1 MTGMKTKLF
10 AIIVAILIALVV
22 VPGCS
27 RPTPEGSFEGVLA
40 VYHAGSLAVPF
51 QDMAV
56 EFNKIHPNVEI
67 RRDSG
72 GSRSEIRKVTEL
84 GKIADI
90 LASAD
95 YALIPDMMYPEFAD
109 WYVIFAYNR
118 MVLCYTDQS
127 KFGDEINKDN
137 WYEVLDRDGVV
148 YGYSDPD
155 LDPCGYRTEMVWQ
168 LAEEHYN
175 KPGLYDNLQIDD
187 IHKNVVRP
195 KSVDLI
201 ALLESG
207 DLDYAFEYL
216 SVAKQHSLKYV
227 ELPEEID
234 LSSVEFK
241 DFYATAKVEVTGKE
255 PGTTKTLTGA
265 PIVYGITIP
274 KNAARPDLAVEFL
287 KFLLDKDGRAVME
300 RNYQSPVVPA
310 VASDK
315 SKLPEELRDLC
326 IEN

>member
-148 YGYSDPD
+148 YGHAEPD
-155 LDPCGYRTEMVWQ
+155 LDPCGYRTLMVWQ

-234 LSSVEFK
+234 LSSVEFE

-265 PIVYGITIP
+265 PIVYGLTIP
-274 KNAARPDLAVEFL
+274 KNVARPDLAVEFL
-287 KFLLDKDGRAVME
+287 KFLLDKDGRAVLE

-310 VASDK
+310 VASDR
-315 SKLPEELRDLC
+315 SKLPAELRDLC
-326 IEN
+326 IEK

>member
-216 SVAKQHSLKYV
+216 SVAKQRSLKYV

-234 LSSVEFK
+234 LSSVEFE

>member
-1 MTGMKTKLF
+1 MTGMKTKLL

-27 RPTPEGSFEGVLA
+27 RPTPEGSLEGTLA

-51 QDMAV
+51 QDMGT

-148 YGYSDPD
+148 YGHSDPD
-155 LDPCGYRTEMVWQ
+155 LDPCGYRTELVWQ
-168 LAEEHYN
+168 LAEEHYS
-175 KPGLYDNLQIDD
+175 KPGLYDSLQIDD

-195 KSVDLI
+195 KGVDLI

-216 SVAKQHSLKYV
+216 SVAKQRSLKYV

-241 DFYATAKVEVTGKE
+241 DFYARAKVEVTGKE

-274 KNAARPDLAVEFL
+274 RNASRPDLAVEFL

-315 SKLPEELRDLC
+315 SKLPAELRDLC
-326 IEN
+326 IER

>member
-1 MTGMKTKLF
+1 MTGMKTKSF
-10 AIIVAILIALVV
+10 AMIVVILIALVV

-27 RPTPEGSFEGVLA
+27 QPTPEGSFEGVLA
-40 VYHAGSLAVPF
+40 IYHAGSLAVPF
-51 QDMAV
+51 QDMGT

-84 GKIADI
+84 GKIADM

-148 YGYSDPD
+148 YGHSDPD

-168 LAEEHYN
+168 LAEEHYS
-175 KPGLYDNLQIDD
+175 KPGLYDSLQIDD

-241 DFYATAKVEVTGKE
+241 DFYATGKVEVTGKE

-287 KFLLDKDGRAVME
+287 KFLLDKDGQAVLE
-300 RNYQSPVVPA
+300 RDYQSPVVPA
-310 VASDK
+310 VASDR
-315 SKLPEELRDLC
+315 SRLPAELRDLC
-326 IEN
+326 IEK

>member
-1 MTGMKTKLF
+1 MTRIRAKSF
-10 AIIVAILIALVV
+10 PIAIALLVALIL
-22 VPGCS
+22 VPGCAQPMPA
-27 RPTPEGSFEGVLA
+27 RSFEGTLA

-51 QDMAV
+51 QDMAT

-127 KFGDEINKDN
+127 KFGDEVNKDN

-148 YGYSDPD
+148 YGHSDPD

-168 LAEEHYN
+168 LAEEHYS
-175 KPGLYDNLQIDD
+175 KPGLYDSLQIDD
-187 IHKNVVRP
+187 IHKDVVRP

-234 LSSVEFK
+234 LSSAEFK
-241 DFYATAKVEVTGKE
+241 DLYATAKVEVTGKE

-274 KNAARPDLAVEFL
+274 KNAACPDLAVEFL
-287 KFLLDKDGRAVME
+287 KFLLDKDGQAVME

-315 SKLPEELRDLC
+315 SKLPAELRDLC
-326 IEN
+326 IER

>member
-1 MTGMKTKLF
+1 MTGIKRKSF
-10 AIIVAILIALVV
+10 AIIVGILVALAL

-27 RPTPEGSFEGVLA
+27 QPTPEGSFEGVLA
-40 VYHAGSLAVPF
+40 IYHAGSLAVPF
-51 QDMAV
+51 EDMGT
-56 EFNKIHPNVEI
+56 EFNKVHPNVEI
-67 RRDSG
+67 QRDSG
-72 GSRSEIRKVTEL
+72 GSRSEIRKITEL
-84 GKIADI
+84 GKTADI

-127 KFGDEINKDN
+127 KFGDETNKDN
-137 WYEVLDRDGVV
+137 WYEILARDGVV
-148 YGYSDPD
+148 YGHSDPD

-168 LAEEHYN
+168 LAEEHYS

-201 ALLESG
+201 ALLQSG

-227 ELPEEID
+227 ELPAEID

-241 DFYATAKVEVTGKE
+241 DFYATAQVEVTGTE

-287 KFLLDKDGRAVME
+287 KFLLDKDGQAIME
-300 RNYQSPVVPA
+300 RNYQSPVVPS

-315 SKLPEELRDLC
+315 SKLPAELRDLC
-326 IEN
+326 IEK

>member
-1 MTGMKTKLF
+1 VRGTKTKSF
-10 AIIVAILIALVV
+10 AIIVAMLIALALM
-22 VPGCS
+22 PACS
-27 RPTPEGSFEGVLA
+27 QPTPGGSLEGTLA
-40 VYHAGSLAVPF
+40 IYHAGSLAVPF
-51 QDMAV
+51 EDMGT
-56 EFNKIHPNVEI
+56 EFNNIHPDIEI
-67 RRDSG
+67 QRDSG
-72 GSRSEIRKVTEL
+72 GSRSEIRKITEL
-84 GKIADI
+84 GKVADI

-109 WYVIFAYNR
+109 WYVIFAYSR
-118 MVLCYTDQS
+118 MVLCYTHQS
-127 KFGDEINKDN
+127 KFGDEVNKDN
-137 WYEVLDRDGVV
+137 WYEILARDGVV
-148 YGYSDPD
+148 YGHSDPD

-168 LAEEHYN
+168 LAEEHYS
-175 KPGLYDNLQIDD
+175 KPGLYDILDIDD

-234 LSSVEFK
+234 LSSVEFE
-241 DFYATAKVEVTGKE
+241 DFYATAKVEVTGTE
-255 PGTTKTLTGA
+255 PGTTNTQIGA

-274 KNAARPDLAVEFL
+274 KNAARADLAVEFL
-287 KFLLDKDGRAVME
+287 KFLLDKDGQAVME

-310 VASDK
+310 VASDR
-315 SKLPEELRDLC
+315 SKLPEELHELC
-326 IEN
+326 IEK